1 MAASDVMPAQAFWS
15 MPHTVPNRAPIF
27 SGSLVVA
34 SLGTQEDEATMFS
47 HSVALGV
54 GGSASAA
61 SQRPFVTAGQ
71 SRGTLVAVY
80 EFMEM
85 LGLAV
90 SAAVPL
96 MAVARAW
103 KSLRGVTV
111 VPDRSTRPGLVCD

>member
-1 MAASDVMPAQAFWS
+1 MMPAHAFWS
-15 MPHTVPNRAPIF
+15 MPQTVPNSAPIF
-27 SGSLVVA
+27 SASPVVA
-34 SLGTQEDEATMFS
+34 SVGTQDEEATMFS
-47 HSVALGV
+47 HSVTLGV
-54 GGSASAA
+54 GGRASAA
-61 SQRPFVTAGQ
+61 SHRPAVTAGQ
-71 SRGTLVAVY
+71 ARGTFDAVY

-111 VPDRSTRPGLVCD
+111 VPDRSTRPGLAGD